1 MFTYN
6 FGTPLS
12 SSTTDRIGLYKVP
25 NFQPHE
31 YVAFRWVHE
40 AKQNGK
46 DVHFFVFNAS
56 NVPKTEDFYQF
67 QYLRTENGKEE
78 AIGKELFSSQ
88 GIMIRF
94 SLFI

>member
-12 SSTTDRIGLYKVP
+12 SSTSDRIGLYKVP

-46 DVHFFVFNAS
+46 DVHFLVFNAC
-56 NVPKTEDFYQF
+56 NVPKEEDFYQF
-67 QYLRTENGKEE
+67 QYLRTENGNEE
-78 AIGKELFSSQ
+78 AIGKNTSFLAVRKLKRDF
-88 GIMIRF
+88 
-94 SLFI
+94 L